1 MILSTTPGVGMPGDR
16 FIQLALDEGRHVLDV
31 LFKHAGEAVT
41 VQDRTGLIFANDR
54 AANMVGLR
62 SGKEMVAR
70 PVVDIVASYEMLD
83 SSGAPLPDERLPGR
97 RVLDGEPAAEELI
110 GYRRRGTDEVAW
122 SLVRASP
129 IKNDDGEVVWA
140 VNFFLDVTDQVR
152 REEDERLLTRARET
166 LGTSLELDGIIRSLV
181 ELMLPGIC
189 SSMAVHLVDD
199 AGVLALAGLGCMD
212 LASVPRAHVADSQS
226 PVDPDRLQ
234 ARVLTGPPGIAKG
247 IAEDLM
253 VDFEAW
259 PGPGNGPSAMG
270 SVVCLPLGS
279 GDRAL
284 GTLTVGRAPQEG
296 SFGPRDL
303 ALLKSLSD
311 RAAVAFSN
319 SLLFAYERKAAE
331 ALQQGLM
338 PSRPPDMFGWQV
350 AVRYLPQA
358 RISGVGGDF
367 YDVISVGNDTF
378 AVVVGDVEGKGIPAA
393 ATVGLVRHTVQVTT
407 NIDADPAVV
416 FRHVNA
422 VLREQRP
429 SRMCTLAYL
438 TFHGGSVS
446 TRVMVALAGHPPPLV
461 ISRDGGLAVVGE
473 PSPPAGVLEEIIPRV
488 QEHKMESG
496 DTMVLCTDGFE
507 IGDVIPPDSLYPLLR
522 GAHEEDLDRLVDRL
536 MQQLRDEP
544 DAQRDDVIILAL
556 RMD

>member
-1 MILSTTPGVGMPGDR
+1 MIQPTTPGVGIPGDR

-41 VQDRTGLIFANDR
+41 VQDSSGLIFANDR
-54 AANMVGLR
+54 AAEMVGLR

-70 PVVDIVASYEMLD
+70 PAADILASYEMLD
-83 SSGAPLPDERLPGR
+83 SSGAPLPWERLPGR

-110 GYRRRGTDEVAW
+110 GYRRRGTDDAAW

-152 REEDERLLTRARET
+152 REEDERLLTKARET
-166 LGTSLELDGIIRSLV
+166 LGSSLELDGIIRSLA
-181 ELMLPGIC
+181 ELMLPRIG
-189 SSMAVHLVDD
+189 SAMAVHLVDD
-199 AGVLALAGLGCMD
+199 AGVLALAGLSCLE
-212 LASVPRAHVADSQS
+212 LASVPWVHVTGSQS

-234 ARVLTGPPGIAKG
+234 AGVLAGSSEIARG
-247 IAEDLM
+247 TAGDLL

-259 PGPGNGPSAMG
+259 PGPGDGPSVMG

-279 GDRAL
+279 ADRAL
-284 GTLTVGRAPQEG
+284 GTLTVGRSPQEG
-296 SFGPRDL
+296 PFGPRDL

-311 RAAVAFSN
+311 RAAVAFAN
-319 SLLFAYERKAAE
+319 SLLFAHDRKAAE

-338 PSRPPDMFGWQV
+338 PARPPDIPGWQV

-367 YDVISVGNDTF
+367 YDVISAGNDDF

-393 ATVGLVRHTVQVTT
+393 ATVGLVRHTFQVTT
-407 NIDADPAVV
+407 AIDADPTVV

-429 SRMCTLAYL
+429 SRMCTLAYV
-438 TFHGGSVS
+438 TFDGGSAT

-461 ISRDGGLAVVGE
+461 ISRDGGLSVVGE
-473 PSPPAGVLEEIIPRV
+473 PCAPAGVLEEIIPRV

-496 DTMVLCTDGFE
+496 DTMVLCTDGLE
-507 IGDVIPPDSLYPLLR
+507 IGDVVPPDCLYPLLQ
-522 GAHEEDLDRLVDRL
+522 GAHEEELDSLVDRL
-536 MQQLRDEP
+536 MQQLKDEP
-544 DAQRDDVIILAL
+544 ASQRDDVIILAL